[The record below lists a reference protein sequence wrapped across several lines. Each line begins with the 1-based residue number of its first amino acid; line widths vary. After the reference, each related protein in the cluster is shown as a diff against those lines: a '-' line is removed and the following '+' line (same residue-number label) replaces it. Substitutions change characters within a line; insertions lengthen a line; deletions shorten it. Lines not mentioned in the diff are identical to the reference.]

1 MPNRVKT
8 EDIESRITK
17 VDYFILPG
25 TTTTVAV
32 IHLDNG
38 WTSSGLSACVDPA
51 NFDKDKGEKIAY
63 ENAFD
68 ALWTPMGFALK
79 EKLFLE
85 GETWLDRL
93 KNEHKHLT
101 GKLTKLREFLSDS
114 RSDQLSVTE
123 KVELQMQAEVMA
135 QYAAI
140 LQRRLDAIAAAE

>member
-79 EKLFLE
+79 EKLFLRENAPQNNIE
-85 GETWLDRL
+85 GE
-93 KNEHKHLT
+93 HKYVSE
-101 GKLTKLREFLSDS
+101 KLAEMRDYLGSS

-135 QYAAI
+135 QYVGMLEKRLIDAASK
-140 LQRRLDAIAAAE
+140 